1 MIPLFWYAYACTP
14 KVRVTWNGA
23 LGKWDATGEP
33 LMGCSFM
40 IRRALVWMEGVVP
53 LDSHGILIN
62 KHEEREKHKR
72 IPPRPQGK

>member
-1 MIPLFWYAYACTP
+1 M
-14 KVRVTWNGA
+14 RVTWNGA

-53 LDSHGILIN
+53 LDSHEILKN
-62 KHEEREKHKR
+62 TKRGKNTREFRRAHKVSNYMSAA
-72 IPPRPQGK
+72 